1 MTGTVILC
9 DLAVIC
15 GNLRGI
21 MYHQGDGGTGG
32 PAFEDSGENLH
43 LIGLLALS
51 GDGTGA
57 GFAAV

>member
-1 MTGTVILC
+1 
-9 DLAVIC
+9 
-15 GNLRGI
+15 